1 MTAKTRQ
8 RMSPE
13 GRRAQLIA
21 EATRLISEAG
31 FRQFTIAELARA
43 SGITRAGVLHHFVS
57 REEMLLA
64 VLSARDMNDAK
75 AVLAEID
82 IHRGDVRRMLDLI
95 VRRNGSQPEIIR
107 LYAVLSAEALD
118 VDHPAH
124 QYFIDRWQRTIGWLA
139 TALEGMGRPGRDV
152 AVEVHSFMDGLQL
165 NWLRDPTI
173 DFTGQWA
180 AFADD
185 LFAHHPGHTA
195 DLHRI
200 REELTLALPTLT

>member
-8 RMSPE
+8 RMMPE
-13 GRRAQLIA
+13 HRRAQLIA
-21 EATRLISEAG
+21 EATRLISEVG

-43 SGITRAGVLHHFVS
+43 CGITRAGVLHHFAS
-57 REEMLLA
+57 KEELLLA
-64 VLSARDMNDAK
+64 VLSARDLNDAE
-75 AVLAEID
+75 AVMADID

-95 VRRNGSQPEIIR
+95 VRRNMSQPEIIR

-118 VDHPAH
+118 ADHPAH
-124 QYFIDRWQRTIGWLA
+124 RYFIDRWERTIGWLA
-139 TALEGMGRPGRDV
+139 ATLEGLGRPGRDV

-165 NWLRDPTI
+165 NWLRDPAI

-195 DLHRI
+195 DLRRI
-200 REELTLALPTLT
+200 REELRIALPTLV